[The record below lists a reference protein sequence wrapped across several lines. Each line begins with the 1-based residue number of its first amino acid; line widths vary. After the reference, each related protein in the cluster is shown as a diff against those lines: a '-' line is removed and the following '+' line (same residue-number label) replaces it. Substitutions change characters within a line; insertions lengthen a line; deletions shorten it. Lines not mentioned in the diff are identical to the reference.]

1 MFIGVRPQVSGK
13 RGKRVCPA
21 GLRRSSPRRLIG
33 VLAPV
38 MGLDKHRKFS
48 EGPHSRHSC
57 DLGGFGI
64 QSFRAAGICS
74 AGLEASGLERRQGFC
89 MGCAVSDLRACLP

>member
-57 DLGGFGI
+57 DLGALGFK
-64 QSFRAAGICS
+64 
-74 AGLEASGLERRQGFC
+74 ASGLQGF
-89 MGCAVSDLRACLP
+89 AVQGLRLLV